1 MFKSEQ
7 NGVSGNL
14 FMILQDYTGLDEQKE
29 MVVLNGQVIIGQLYS
44 RSPLCSILGP
54 MYFFICINDLLTGWK
69 PPNPNPHPPPS
80 LCLIRGKIR
89 FPKIKKKEKKEGG
102 GKGGFSTMRG
112 SLIFLLS

>member
-1 MFKSEQ
+1 
-7 NGVSGNL
+7 
-14 FMILQDYTGLDEQKE
+14 MILQDYTGLDEQKE

-69 PPNPNPHPPPS
+69 PPNPPSPPPPPPP